1 MRKHLLTSAAL
12 LALSAGAAFA
22 SDLPTHKAP
31 PPPPPPAP
39 FSWTGFFVGVEG
51 GFGWGEEHDNLS
63 SAIPHA
69 IADSFSVSG
78 PIGGIDAGYNQQF
91 NSLVIG
97 VVADIEASDIH
108 GGKSFSVTPCEGIC
122 VGTLSMHNTW
132 QSSLRAR
139 AGVAFDRLLIYG
151 TGGLAIADDRENAYA
166 DAIVSDVW
174 SGSQTKTLYGWTIGA
189 GAEYAIS
196 DHWTASAELRYADF
210 GDATYSIT
218 NQTTGASHNY
228 KAGFDET
235 LAQIGLSY
243 KF

>member
-151 TGGLAIADDRENAYA
+151 TGGLAIADDREDAYA
-166 DAIVSDVW
+166 DATSAMFGRIADEDALW
-174 SGSQTKTLYGWTIGA
+174 MDHRGR
-189 GAEYAIS
+189 AEYAIS